1 MDEFTMNFF
10 EVFREMVFD
19 SDGNVIQKPPFN
31 PAEQTIAECY
41 NYSRQNESTVNKKS
55 VFECHTLP
63 LNSFTEEFI
72 DLLREAGLKEMVVT
86 TENGLFDFLLTADR
100 NCCRI
105 VGVCKV
111 SHLTDTV
118 QGIVIQL

>member
-10 EVFREMVFD
+10 EVFREMVSD
-19 SDGNVIQKPPFN
+19 SDENDIKKSPFN

-41 NYSRQNESTVNKKS
+41 NYSRQNESTVNKKN
-55 VFECHTLP
+55 VFECNTLP

-72 DLLREAGLKEMVVT
+72 DLLREAELKEMVVT
-86 TENGLFDFLLTADR
+86 TENGLLDFLQTADK
-100 NCCRI
+100 NWCRI

-118 QGIVIQL
+118 QGIIIQL